1 MRRREFVA
9 GIAGAVAWP
18 LTARAQQR
26 EQMRRIGVLTNLAA
40 EDPQAPV
47 RLAGFLQGLQQSGWI
62 VGQNVRI
69 DFRWG
74 AGDPD
79 RIHKYAAELIAL
91 KPDVVLASGT
101 TIVGALLRASR
112 SVPIVFVGIT
122 DPVGGGFV
130 QSLASPGGN
139 ATGFILFEYAI
150 GAKWLE
156 LLKEIAPEVRRAV
169 VLRNPA
175 ITSGVGQFGALQSV
189 GPLLGLE
196 LSPVNIGD
204 VAEIERALAVVAR
217 QPNSGLIVTAGGLAT
232 VRREEIIKL
241 ASHHR
246 IPGVYYQRLFVESGG
261 LVSYGPDF
269 VVQYRQAAG
278 YVDRILK
285 GEKPANLPVLAPAKY
300 ELVVNLKTAKSLGLT
315 VTPSLL
321 ARADEVIE

>member
-1 MRRREFVA
+1 
-9 GIAGAVAWP
+9 
-18 LTARAQQR
+18 
-26 EQMRRIGVLTNLAA
+26 MRRIGVLTNLAA